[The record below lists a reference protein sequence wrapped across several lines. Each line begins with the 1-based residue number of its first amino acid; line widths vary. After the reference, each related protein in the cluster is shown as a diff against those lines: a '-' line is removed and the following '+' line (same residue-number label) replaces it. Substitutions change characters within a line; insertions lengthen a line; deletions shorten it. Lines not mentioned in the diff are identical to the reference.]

1 MKTPLLLT
9 LLLAAQLAHAEN
21 SDTAQCDRAADPLHP
36 GNPPGVTGT
45 QPPPQYHEDSAT
57 WDALRLACE
66 NSYAAH
72 PDTPRYAY
80 QLARLYYA
88 RNYNVSAEIYLK
100 IAAEQGDPVAQNTY
114 GNTLNEQGYDGTDW
128 LKKAAAQGYIPAM
141 EDLGDHYDAT
151 ENLGSAVEWYEKAA
165 EAGNARAAWKL
176 GDLLQPYT
184 SEQAHDWY
192 QKAAAGG
199 ELRAALRL
207 GDYYRERDPAKAR
220 TYYQAAASLREPEA
234 RYKLAELLRASDP
247 AAARAWYRKAALEGY
262 DNTNSAA
269 KAAETLGDLYRHGE
283 NVPQNLTEAY
293 SWYSRAA
300 TIPAEMAL
308 ATMYENGEGVEADPV
323 RARQHYRR
331 AIENYEYS
339 SAELTASDKTAVALA
354 YQKIADLAD
363 PEDPTTTADSR
374 KADYRESLRLGNDAA
389 IDKLRALGEPADDIN
404 RLLDERKNTTA
415 P

>member
-9 LLLAAQLAHAEN
+9 LLLAAHFAHAEN

-100 IAAEQGDPVAQNTY
+100 IAAEQGDPVAQNPY

-207 GDYYRERDPAKAR
+207 GDHYRERDPAKAR
-220 TYYQAAASLREPEA
+220 TYYEAATALGEA
-234 RYKLAELLRASDP
+234 EVHYKLAELLRQSEP
-247 AAARAWYRKAALEGY
+247 KTAREHYRKAALTNY
-262 DNTNSAA
+262 DRTKSDA
-269 KAAETLGDLYRHGE
+269 KAATALGDIYRHGE

-293 SWYSRAA
+293 SWYSRSDSV
-300 TIPAEMAL
+300 PAQMAL
-308 ATMYENGEGVEADPV
+308 AAMFENGEGVEADPV

-331 AIENYEYS
+331 AINNYAHS
-339 SAELTASDKTAVALA
+339 RAALTASDKIAVALA
-354 YQKIADLAD
+354 YQKHADLAD
-363 PEDPTTTADSR
+363 ADTPAEER
-374 KADYRESLRLGNDAA
+374 KADYRQSLRFGNDAA

>member
-9 LLLAAQLAHAEN
+9 LLLAASLAHADD
-21 SDTAQCDRAADPLHP
+21 DTAQCDRAADPLHP
-36 GNPPGVTGT
+36 GNPAGVSGT
-45 QPPPQYHEDSAT
+45 ETPPRYEDDSAT

-66 NSYAAH
+66 NSYTAH

-88 RNYNVSAEIYLK
+88 RDYNVSAEKYLK

-141 EDLGDHYDAT
+141 EDLGDHYDAA
-151 ENLGSAVEWYEKAA
+151 ENPAAARDWYQKAA
-165 EAGNARAAWKL
+165 TAGNARAAWKL
-176 GDLLQPYT
+176 GDLLQPDA

-207 GDYYRERDPAKAR
+207 GDYYRKRDPAKAR

-339 SAELTASDKTAVALA
+339 SAKLTASDKIAVALA

-389 IDKLRALGEPADDIN
+389 IDKLRELGESADDIN
-404 RLLDERKNTTA
+404 RLLDERKNTA

>member
-9 LLLAAQLAHAEN
+9 LLLAAQLAHAED
-21 SDTAQCDRAADPLHP
+21 SDTAQCDRVADPMHP
-36 GNPPGVTGT
+36 GNPAGAPGTET
-45 QPPPQYHEDSAT
+45 PPRFEDDSTT

-80 QLARLYYA
+80 QLARLYSA
-88 RNYNVSAEIYLK
+88 RDYNVSAEKYLK
-100 IAAEQGDPVAQNTY
+100 TAAEQGDPVAQSEY
-114 GNTLNEQGYDGTDW
+114 GKILNDQGFDGTDW
-128 LKKAAAQGYIPAM
+128 QKKAA
-141 EDLGDHYDAT
+141 T
-151 ENLGSAVEWYEKAA
+151 
-165 EAGNARAAWKL
+165 AGNARAAWKL
-176 GDLLQPYT
+176 GDLLQPDEP
-184 SEQAHDWY
+184 EQAHDWY

-199 ELRAALRL
+199 ELHAALRL
-207 GDYYRERDPAKAR
+207 GDYYRDSDPNKAR

-234 RYKLAELLRASDP
+234 RYKLAEILRTSDP
-247 AAARAWYRKAALEGY
+247 AAARIWYRKAALEGY
-262 DNTNSAA
+262 DQTDSAA
-269 KAAETLGDLYRHGE
+269 KAAETLGNIYRHGE
-283 NVPQNLTEAY
+283 NVAKNLTEAY

-300 TIPAEMAL
+300 TIAAEMAL
-308 ATMYENGEGVEADPV
+308 AAMYENGEGVEADPV

-331 AIENYEYS
+331 AIENYEYG
-339 SAELTASDKTAVALA
+339 SAYEPAASDKTAVALA
-354 YQKIADLAD
+354 YQKVADLAD

>member
-9 LLLAAQLAHAEN
+9 LLLAASLAHADD
-21 SDTAQCDRAADPLHP
+21 DTAQCDRAADPLHP
-36 GNPPGVTGT
+36 GNPAGVSGT
-45 QPPPQYHEDSAT
+45 ETPPRYEDDSAT

-66 NSYAAH
+66 NSYTAH

-88 RNYNVSAEIYLK
+88 RDYNVSAEKYLK

-151 ENLGSAVEWYEKAA
+151 ENLGAAVEWYEKAA

-176 GDLLQPYT
+176 GDLLQPDA

-207 GDYYRERDPAKAR
+207 GDYYRKRDPAKAR

-293 SWYSRAA
+293 SWYSMAGS
-300 TIPAEMAL
+300 IPANMAL
-308 ATMYENGEGVEADPV
+308 AAMFENGEGVATDRE
-323 RARQHYRR
+323 RARLLYQRVS
-331 AIENYEYS
+331 ENYDYQIEPNPQD
-339 SAELTASDKTAVALA
+339 TPAVALA
-354 YQKIADLAD
+354 YQKHADLAD
-363 PEDPTTTADSR
+363 ADTPAEER
-374 KADYRESLRLGNDAA
+374 KADYRQSLRLGNDAA
-389 IDKLRALGEPADDIN
+389 IEKLRALGETPYDIN
-404 RLLDERKNTTA
+404 QILNERRQLRGD
-415 P
+415 

>member
-9 LLLAAQLAHAEN
+9 LLLAIPLAHADD
-21 SDTAQCDRAADPLHP
+21 DTAQCDRAADPLHP
-36 GNPPGVTGT
+36 DNPPGVTGT

-88 RNYNVSAEIYLK
+88 RDYNVSAEKYLK

-141 EDLGDHYDAT
+141 EALGDHYDAA
-151 ENLGSAVEWYEKAA
+151 ENPAAARDWYQKAA
-165 EAGNARAAWKL
+165 TAGNARAAWKL
-176 GDLLQPYT
+176 GDLLQPDA

-308 ATMYENGEGVEADPV
+308 ATMYENGEGVEADAV

-339 SAELTASDKTAVALA
+339 SAELTASDKIAVALA

-389 IDKLRALGEPADDIN
+389 IDKLRGLGESADDIN
-404 RLLDERKNTTA
+404 RLLDERKNTA

>member
-1 MKTPLLLT
+1 MKTSLLLT
-9 LLLAAQLAHAEN
+9 LLLAAPLAHADD
-21 SDTAQCDRAADPLHP
+21 DTAQCDRAADPLHP

-45 QPPPQYHEDSAT
+45 QPPPQYYEDSAT

-100 IAAEQGDPVAQNTY
+100 IAADQGDPVAQNTY

-151 ENLGSAVEWYEKAA
+151 ENLGAAHEWYEKAA
-165 EAGNARAAWKL
+165 EAGSARAAWKL
-176 GDLLQPYT
+176 GDLLQAEQP
-184 SEQAHDWY
+184 EQARDWY

-199 ELRAALRL
+199 ELHAALRL
-207 GDYYRERDPAKAR
+207 GDYYRKRDPAKAR

-331 AIENYEYS
+331 AIENYEYG
-339 SAELTASDKTAVALA
+339 SACEPAASDKTAVALA
-354 YQKIADLAD
+354 YQKVADLAD
-363 PEDPTTTADSR
+363 SEDPTTTADSR